1 MRLRKKAMPATAIM
15 SPERV
20 LIMTYVWILMA
31 TAYAVAVAQAVATP
45 RHREDLGKVF
55 HMVFMTSPGRGK
67 EKMNRKTMKTVN
79 TFTVPSLYSMRCQ
92 PLVPQVLKY
101 LT

>member
-92 PLVPQVLKY
+92 PLAPQVLKY

>member
-1 MRLRKKAMPATAIM
+1 MRKRLMMTIAIM
-15 SPERV
+15 SIDRV
-20 LIMTYVWILMA
+20 RITAYTWTLTA
-31 TAYAVAVAQAVATP
+31 TAYAIAVAHVVAMP
-45 RHREDLGKVF
+45 RHRDLSRIF